1 MNGQGVRHH
10 RGKNGQQVKTL
21 RSLRR
26 AWDAVEG
33 KSGDWADHHAG
44 GSIKLKLAL
53 EADPVEVQR
62 QVLALADALRREVV
76 VG

>member
-1 MNGQGVRHH
+1 MEAHRVRHS
-10 RGKNGQQVKTL
+10 RGKSERQAKALGA
-21 RSLRR
+21 LRR
-26 AWDAVEG
+26 AWDAIEG
-33 KSGDWADHHAG
+33 KSGDWADHQAG

-62 QVLALADALRREVV
+62 QVLALADALRREGV